1 MHQEQ
6 TTPEALPIAPID
18 KNLDPRK
25 QARLLYWMGYRVA
38 RIAEIV
44 GQKKATVHSWKRRDS
59 WDDVPVQERI
69 DASIEA
75 RMMRLV
81 AKEDKEGKDFK
92 EIDLLGRQLERTA
105 RVRKFDQS
113 HNEADLNPAIA
124 SRNSGPRRKP
134 EKNAIP
140 DEALEL
146 LEEAFND
153 EMFEYQ
159 RTWYRAGQIERIR
172 NILKSRQIGA
182 TFFFAREA
190 LMDAIKTGRNQI
202 FLSASKAQAHVFRHY
217 IVQFAKEVAGIEL
230 KGDPIIL
237 PNGATLYFL
246 GTNARTAQSYHGN
259 LYFDEIFWVSDFT
272 KLRKV
277 ASGMALHAQWRQT
290 YFSTPSTI
298 NHEAYPFWTGS
309 HFNRGRPK
317 DQQIK
322 VDVSHESLA
331 TGARCADGQ
340 WRQIVTIEDAIAGG
354 CNLFD
359 IEQLRLEYSPEEFD
373 NLLMCGFMD
382 DTASVFPLG
391 LLLGGA
397 VDSWDLWDDF
407 KPFFTRPFGNREVW
421 VGYDPSNTG
430 DSAALVVVAPPLVAG
445 GKFRILE
452 RHQFSNGMD
461 YEAQAGQIKSVCDR
475 YNVTYIGIDATGIGS
490 AVHQLVSKFRPD
502 ADAIRY
508 DVATK
513 TRMVLKALDLFTKR
527 RVEFDAG
534 WTDLMQSFMAIR
546 KGMTASGSQMT
557 FMANRS
563 EEVSHADLAWAAMH
577 AFAHEPLEGMTE
589 ANKNITE
596 VSG

>member
-1 MHQEQ
+1 MHQEP
-6 TTPEALPIAPID
+6 TTSEALPIAPVD

-25 QARLLYWMGYRVA
+25 QAQLLYWMGYRVA

-44 GQKKATVHSWKRRDS
+44 GEKRATVHSWKRRDC

-140 DEALEL
+140 DESLAL

-322 VDVSHESLA
+322 VDVSHEALVS
-331 TGARCADGQ
+331 GASCADGQ
-340 WRQIVTIEDAIAGG
+340 WRQIVTIDDAIAGG

-461 YEAQAGQIKSVCDR
+461 YEAQAGQIKSACDR

-513 TRMVLKALDLFTKR
+513 TRMVLKALDLFSKR